1 MVDLSALL
9 SRRSLF
15 RAAWIF
21 LLASVLFPA
30 PAGSFQRGAGGVS
43 GLYVLGKAI
52 VWSRAQPGSSEA
64 LDFWHVAILTLA
76 LFSNIAFLF
85 TSILRNHTRVSMAC
99 RIFLIAAVG
108 INGSVAFFFPEFA
121 RLPAYWLWL
130 VSFAV
135 LAWVFLA
142 FPGSGAPRRSA
153 SAKRAPASDTDAVAG
168 GVPQLVWVWLGFT
181 VFWLTVTGMSQSR
194 PAATATVETRT
205 DVPPA
210 TALVSY
216 FNDQV
221 HLIAPDMAAQL
232 NAALARF
239 EKETSNQIAVAIY
252 ARAPQG
258 SIEEFTI
265 ETADRSRLGRKGL
278 DNGAILFVFMN
289 ERSARLEVG
298 YGLEGALTDVDAH
311 RILEE
316 RLVPAFVQ
324 GDYTEGLDTALGAI
338 FATVQDAYKQDRMPS
353 KLSVLWRQVKVGV
366 PKLAQQAWP
375 TLTRLDLQARVGI
388 AFFGGLLGL
397 GVWDGFRQTGRL
409 LDNLGRVVINLVA
422 RRPVNTEMES
432 VGLDSI
438 LDTLK
443 LLGLALAAIAGAAGV
458 VVVAAR
464 GAFGGAGTLVRW

>member
-1 MVDLSALL
+1 M
-9 SRRSLF
+9 
-15 RAAWIF
+15 
-21 LLASVLFPA
+21 
-30 PAGSFQRGAGGVS
+30 
-43 GLYVLGKAI
+43 Y
-52 VWSRAQPGSSEA
+52 
-64 LDFWHVAILTLA
+64 
-76 LFSNIAFLF
+76 
-85 TSILRNHTRVSMAC
+85 
-99 RIFLIAAVG
+99 
-108 INGSVAFFFPEFA
+108 
-121 RLPAYWLWL
+121 
-130 VSFAV
+130 
-135 LAWVFLA
+135 
-142 FPGSGAPRRSA
+142 
-153 SAKRAPASDTDAVAG
+153 
-168 GVPQLVWVWLGFT
+168 
-181 VFWLTVTGMSQSR
+181 
-194 PAATATVETRT
+194 
-205 DVPPA
+205 PPA

-216 FNDQV
+216 FNDQA

-298 YGLEGALTDVDAH
+298 YGLEGVLTDVDAH

-324 GDYTEGLDTALGAI
+324 GDYAEGLDTALGAI

-409 LDNLGRVVINLVA
+409 LDNLGRVAINLVA

-458 VVVAAR
+458 VVVAAG